1 MILDHNG
8 KPLAAT
14 KSSRPDTREIAVATV
29 RDKYSS
35 YPSNGL
41 TPERLARILKEADQG
56 DIYRQAE
63 LFEEIE
69 EKDPHLFSVIQT
81 RKNTVLGLEW
91 EIIAY
96 SDDKRDQD
104 IAAFVGDVL
113 YNLQDFEDAML
124 DLLDAIGK
132 GFSACEIIWAI
143 VDGKAV
149 PVDLKWR
156 HQKKFC
162 YNDLD
167 QLRLLTEENLSTGIE
182 IPPNKF
188 VVNTYRAR
196 SGSASR
202 AGVYRVC
209 VWMYMFKNFTVKDWI
224 AFAEIYGMP
233 IRLGKY
239 ETGTDKADKEALLQA
254 VMQIGSDAAGIISK
268 STEIEFVQAIK
279 QDGEVFKSLAQFCN
293 TEISKAVLGQTMTSD
308 IGNSGSYAASKTHA
322 EVRQDILESDCK
334 GLAKTIRRDL
344 IRPIVLFNFGDASR
358 LPYLKLHFEKPEDQE
373 AEAAKYKTLSE
384 IGLPIATEHL
394 YEKFGIP
401 KPSAGQET
409 LQAPQQ
415 QPAGAVIENKATT
428 RPLQRP
434 PGLEDSQRIIDRL
447 ADKLL
452 VRSGPIIEKM
462 LAPYM
467 EAIQNAANPDEL
479 RETLLAIYAKMD
491 TSELQELLA
500 QGTYVADLFGRWSAN
515 E

>member
-1 MILDHNG
+1 MILDQFG
-8 KPLAAT
+8 KPLPAPART
-14 KSSRPDTREIAVATV
+14 KPDTREIAVATV

-35 YPSNGL
+35 YPSHGL

-69 EKDPHLFSVIQT
+69 EKDPHLFSVMQT
-81 RKNTVLGLEW
+81 RKNTVLGLDW

-104 IAAFVGDVL
+104 IAAFVGDIL

-132 GFSACEIIWAI
+132 GFSVCEILWDI
-143 VDGKAV
+143 VGGKAL
-149 PVDLKWR
+149 PVDLVWR
-156 HQKKFC
+156 HQKKFR
-162 YNDLD
+162 YDDLEK
-167 QLRLLTEENLSTGIE
+167 LRLLTEENLSTGIE

-188 VVNTYRAR
+188 VINTYRAR
-196 SGSASR
+196 SGSPAR

-239 ETGTDKADKEALLQA
+239 EQGTDKEDKDALLQA

-268 STEIEFVQAIK
+268 NTEIEFVQAIK
-279 QDGEVFKSLAQFCN
+279 QDGEVFKHLSQFCN

-334 GLAKTIRRDL
+334 ALSKTIRRDL
-344 IRPIVLFNFGDASR
+344 IRPLVLFNFGDASR
-358 LPYLKLHFEKPEDQE
+358 LPYLKMHFEKPEDQK
-373 AEAAKYKTLSE
+373 AEADKYKTLSE
-384 IGLPIATEHL
+384 MGLPIATEHL

-401 KPSAGQET
+401 KPDGSQEV
-409 LQAPQQ
+409 LPQQ
-415 QPAGAVIENKATT
+415 KSRDRSAVIASKAAL
-428 RPLQRP
+428 PQLEKP
-434 PGLEDSQRIIDRL
+434 PGLEASQRIIDQL

-452 VRSGPIIEKM
+452 ARGGPVIEKM
-462 LAPYM
+462 LAPYLAAI
-467 EAIQNAANPDEL
+467 EAAADPEELKERLIDIYANMDTTDL
-479 RETLLAIYAKMD
+479 RELMESGAYA
-491 TSELQELLA
+491 
-500 QGTYVADLFGRWSAN
+500 ADLFGRWSAH